1 MENISST
8 RMSSKG
14 QVVIPEELRKTY
26 GWKPGTSFI
35 VLGRGNAI
43 VLQPLSLP
51 DMTQFDDLI
60 AKSRSIARKVGM
72 TQSDI
77 RTAIKNVRKR
87 KHVTA

>member
-1 MENISST
+1 MENIAST

-14 QVVIPEELRKTY
+14 QIVIPEVLRKTY
-26 GWKPGTSFI
+26 GWKTGTSFI

-60 AKSRSIARKVGM
+60 SKSRAIARKVGM
-72 TQSDI
+72 TQGDI
-77 RTAIKNVRKR
+77 RTAIKNVRKANR
-87 KHVTA
+87 VTS